1 MDKIRKFLRRLN
13 KTEKIK
19 VLKLL
24 HDISNNS
31 LSKLTVKKLQG
42 LKDLYRIRIGKIR
55 IIFKKT
61 DKKNVII
68 NIDYRKDSY
77 KDL

>member
-1 MDKIRKFLRRLN
+1 MDKIRKFLRRLS

-19 VLKLL
+19 VLKIL
-24 HDISNNS
+24 HDISNNN

-42 LKDLYRIRIGKIR
+42 FKGVYRIRIRKIR

-68 NIDYRKDSY
+68 NVDYRKDSY